1 MSIRPTTK
9 HDIQRDEENITRP
22 GFDVVTN
29 LLVSGSISMSSTG
42 TDQGTGQ
49 VVLFSPTDGWIVAN
63 GTWSCISTDSPIF
76 NVSVTSMITG
86 SIEVGDRVWLSQSS
100 QNKYFLVHGV
110 GVTGSISYLTLY
122 GGTDYSLITGSSI
135 SSPYYSHAKSP
146 FGFPTNSDKWTVST
160 IDTNNNTQATPAVNT
175 WYNLGNVNIIIPIGV
190 WSVSYQCAL
199 AFVTNAAQTA
209 GNAFATLSTANNSE
223 SDKAFTGNIN
233 NGGAS
238 ATLQGIGTFTKIK
251 TITLTTKTTYY
262 LNARTTLTNMAS
274 LTIYGSGVGDT
285 AIRAVSVYL

>member
-42 TDQGTGQ
+42 VDQGTGQ

-63 GTWSCISTDSPIF
+63 GTWLCISTDSPIF
-76 NVSVTSMITG
+76 NVSVTSMVTG
-86 SIEVGDRVWLSQSS
+86 SIEVGDRVWLNQSS

-122 GGTDYSLITGSSI
+122 GGTDFSLVTGSSI
-135 SSPYYSHAKSP
+135 SSPYYSHEKSP

-160 IDTNNNTQATPAVNT
+160 IDTNNNTQATPAINT
-175 WYNLGNVNIIIPIGV
+175 WYNLGNVNIILPIGV
-190 WSVSYQCAL
+190 WNTSYQCAL

-251 TITLTTKTTYY
+251 IITLTVKTTYY
-262 LNARTTLTNMAS
+262 LNARTTLANMAS
-274 LTIYGSGVGDT
+274 ITIYGAGVGDT
-285 AIRAVSVYL
+285 TIRAVSVYL